1 MLTETWL
8 YPQIKNK
15 ELHLSQYEV
24 YRAERKL
31 SKKGVSQHG
40 GSLIGISTSI
50 KQELIEISS
59 LPVTIQESVV
69 VAKCWSGMT
78 CILLCCIYNPDAKSP
93 YRIPADDLYLLFNF
107 LSNLTFDLIFIAG
120 DINFATTSW
129 GLGYSPDPYEHAIV
143 ERLDELNYSQL
154 INFPT
159 TVTKTLDVLLT
170 NKPEEVA
177 SIAEDVKLRQLHS
190 LSNHKPV
197 RFEISTPCTFQE
209 QAPEHTL
216 SFCKCDFEKL
226 KNLIIENP
234 FKPYCY
240 SDINVMVELWY
251 DWFLA
256 LIKECTPIR
265 SQHRRSM
272 PPWITSE
279 TSNRLNR
286 LKTLRK
292 KYSMRPTEHLS
303 LKISKEN
310 SLCKEMEDTD
320 LAMYES
326 KLFSTRNTQGIFK
339 YFKSLRGS
347 GLPTVLRWKAIKAFE
362 DYDKAELFNS
372 YFSSVLNP
380 ESAPFDLNSVHPI
393 SGVHPK
399 LEITSKEIIDDMSSL
414 SISKSR
420 GPDSLPPVIF
430 IMLKNVLE
438 PSLRNIFKNMIRL
451 MQFPDK
457 WKQGVISPIYKG
469 DGSRTDVEKYRP
481 VTLLNIAP
489 KLFERPLYRYLFNIF
504 KSHCAPS
511 QHGFL
516 PRRSAIL
523 QLLAW
528 LDIVYKS
535 YSNSEAA
542 IGLCYLD
549 FSKAFDKI
557 DHQIL
562 LKKVAMLGVSRGFL
576 GILQSYLKGRVQSVR
591 VNKSLSTPKPVTSGV
606 PQGSIL
612 GPLLFLIYINDL
624 PDSIFYSTCFSF
636 ADDLK
641 LYFIEQNKDLSLL
654 QIDLNGLQNWSH
666 CNKVYFNLSKCLF
679 LNIRNCFEEMLIDDE
694 VLKSPNNVKDLG
706 LITNSKLTWTDH
718 IEYRIT
724 KARCFYQ
731 FCRRNTSK
739 NLSKFNKLDLY
750 KSNIL
755 PISLYASECWSPSKS
770 DLRLLENFNRKLLKW
785 ITPDK
790 SYREALSYLNV
801 LPIPYFKVLKD
812 FMTLSSVLNG
822 KFDSDVSSFVD
833 INQQSRD
840 GPFVLPTIKYELQR
854 SNYWYRTCYRANL
867 IWNKVYFWQPEGLK
881 GRILNLMWKLFS
893 KTYHEN
899 STCTWTFICL
909 CNFCRLRNPISE
921 FEN

>member
-251 DWFLA
+251 EWFLA

-457 WKQGVISPIYKG
+457 
-469 DGSRTDVEKYRP
+469 
-481 VTLLNIAP
+481 
-489 KLFERPLYRYLFNIF
+489 
-504 KSHCAPS
+504 
-511 QHGFL
+511 
-516 PRRSAIL
+516 
-523 QLLAW
+523 
-528 LDIVYKS
+528 
-535 YSNSEAA
+535 
-542 IGLCYLD
+542 
-549 FSKAFDKI
+549 
-557 DHQIL
+557 
-562 LKKVAMLGVSRGFL
+562 
-576 GILQSYLKGRVQSVR
+576 
-591 VNKSLSTPKPVTSGV
+591 
-606 PQGSIL
+606 
-612 GPLLFLIYINDL
+612 
-624 PDSIFYSTCFSF
+624 
-636 ADDLK
+636 
-641 LYFIEQNKDLSLL
+641 
-654 QIDLNGLQNWSH
+654 
-666 CNKVYFNLSKCLF
+666 
-679 LNIRNCFEEMLIDDE
+679 
-694 VLKSPNNVKDLG
+694 
-706 LITNSKLTWTDH
+706 
-718 IEYRIT
+718 
-724 KARCFYQ
+724 
-731 FCRRNTSK
+731 
-739 NLSKFNKLDLY
+739 
-750 KSNIL
+750 
-755 PISLYASECWSPSKS
+755 
-770 DLRLLENFNRKLLKW
+770 
-785 ITPDK
+785 
-790 SYREALSYLNV
+790 
-801 LPIPYFKVLKD
+801 
-812 FMTLSSVLNG
+812 
-822 KFDSDVSSFVD
+822 
-833 INQQSRD
+833 
-840 GPFVLPTIKYELQR
+840 
-854 SNYWYRTCYRANL
+854 
-867 IWNKVYFWQPEGLK
+867 
-881 GRILNLMWKLFS
+881 
-893 KTYHEN
+893 
-899 STCTWTFICL
+899 
-909 CNFCRLRNPISE
+909 
-921 FEN
+921 